1 MSFLTRF
8 INSSEV
14 NDAILNQHYQMP
26 PNLIDDLYQMQISIS
41 NQYVLTFSDDLMKS
55 IKQFIIKETEPLFEK
70 AISHSQAND
79 IGTEEVEDYNDYV
92 KFMELRNLRESLETQ
107 NYRHYYIHIDD
118 SLDKLIDREEI
129 TYQAKP
135 EHSKVQKQNRSNTT
149 KRKTTDTSI
158 QDIKIH

>member
-1 MSFLTRF
+1 
-8 INSSEV
+8 
-14 NDAILNQHYQMP
+14 MP